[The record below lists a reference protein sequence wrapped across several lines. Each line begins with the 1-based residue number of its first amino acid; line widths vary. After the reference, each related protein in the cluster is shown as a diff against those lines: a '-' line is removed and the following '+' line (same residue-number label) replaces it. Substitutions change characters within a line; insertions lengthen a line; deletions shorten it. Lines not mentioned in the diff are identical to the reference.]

1 MTAHKAQGATY
12 EHAILDLESC
22 SGTEKP
28 YVMVSRVKS
37 LDGLVILR
45 PFARSKIMCRQSQD
59 VRTEL
64 KRLEYL
70 HVLT

>member
-1 MTAHKAQGATY
+1 
-12 EHAILDLESC
+12 
-22 SGTEKP
+22 TEKP